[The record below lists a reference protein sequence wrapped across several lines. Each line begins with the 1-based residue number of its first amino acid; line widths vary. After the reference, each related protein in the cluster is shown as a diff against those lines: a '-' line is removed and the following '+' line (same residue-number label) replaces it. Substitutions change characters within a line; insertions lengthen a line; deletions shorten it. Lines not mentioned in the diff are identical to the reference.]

1 MNLPETATPAEF
13 ARIAERKPSYIT
25 ELKNAGRLVLTDD
38 GKRIRVAESLE
49 RIAATRDPSK
59 DGVAARHEAARQSAA
74 GEGAQAGPVAS
85 EAASSGTGDVGKDDT
100 QGSTGYQHWRERS
113 ERAKALGLERENRL
127 RDRELLE
134 ANEVVA
140 TIAAAVTTLRT
151 RLESLPDILGPQLA
165 AEVDEGRVRA
175 LMAETIEHALE
186 EAARQFTALA
196 KAEVEA

>member
-1 MNLPETATPAEF
+1 MNLPETATAAEF

-25 ELKNAGRLVLTDD
+25 ELKKAGRLVLTDD
-38 GKRIRVAESLE
+38 GKRIRVVESLE

-74 GEGAQAGPVAS
+74 GERAQAAPVAP
-85 EAASSGTGDVGKDDT
+85 ETASRGAGDGDEDDT
-100 QGSTGYQHWRERS
+100 QASAGYQHWRERS

-134 ANEVVA
+134 ASEVVA

-186 EAARQFTALA
+186 ETARQFTAMA
-196 KAEVEA
+196 KAESET